1 MMNEQPVGNHGE
13 ALGLPPGSVRAL
25 LALTIVVA
33 YVGLCIWHGD
43 VPQLKDIAIMAV
55 SFYFGS
61 KIK

>member
-1 MMNEQPVGNHGE
+1 MTEQPSQSNRGE

-25 LALTIVVA
+25 LALAVVVA
-33 YVGLCIWHGD
+33 YVGLCVWQTDI
-43 VPQLKDIAIMAV
+43 PSLKDIAIMAV